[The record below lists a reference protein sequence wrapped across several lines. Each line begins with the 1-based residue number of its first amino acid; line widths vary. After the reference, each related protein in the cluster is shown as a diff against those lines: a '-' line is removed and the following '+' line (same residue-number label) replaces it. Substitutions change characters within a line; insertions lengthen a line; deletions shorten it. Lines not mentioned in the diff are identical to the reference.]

1 MLNKILPC
9 LNELVSQNESGGL
22 NIEGDSGISSLFG
35 SSNNIVKSN
44 SGDATMILSIKFKD
58 KVNIMKIQ
66 IIGVSKETNPIL
78 MKCYVNKIDIDFS
91 DVSDIPCTEKFDLS
105 KDIDKLI
112 KVNIPK
118 WKNVSELTLY
128 LENEEADQLCIKYIR
143 FYGTQGNLSINIGE
157 AKKSEDENYVP
168 IKGSTSNK
176 EEYNLSSGETIEGF
190 LSKYPGKYV
199 FVDFHAKWCGP
210 CKALGPVL
218 SQKAA
223 SVGAIVLKIDVD
235 QNQNIAASNGISS
248 IPVVHLY
255 KDGVKIDSM
264 VGFNHEKLDQMISLA
279 SMN

>member
-35 SSNNIVKSN
+35 NSNNIVKSN
-44 SGDATMILSIKFKD
+44 SGDATMIFSIKFKD

-66 IIGVSKETNPIL
+66 VIGVSKETNPIL

-264 VGFNHEKLDQMISLA
+264 VGFNREKLDQMISLA
-279 SMN
+279 SMK

>member
-35 SSNNIVKSN
+35 NSNNIVKSN
-44 SGDATMILSIKFKD
+44 SGDATMIFSIKFKD

-66 IIGVSKETNPIL
+66 VIGVSKETNPIL

-128 LENEEADQLCIKYIR
+128 LEN
-143 FYGTQGNLSINIGE
+143 
-157 AKKSEDENYVP
+157 
-168 IKGSTSNK
+168 
-176 EEYNLSSGETIEGF
+176 
-190 LSKYPGKYV
+190 
-199 FVDFHAKWCGP
+199 
-210 CKALGPVL
+210 
-218 SQKAA
+218 
-223 SVGAIVLKIDVD
+223 
-235 QNQNIAASNGISS
+235 
-248 IPVVHLY
+248 
-255 KDGVKIDSM
+255 
-264 VGFNHEKLDQMISLA
+264 
-279 SMN
+279 

>member
-35 SSNNIVKSN
+35 FSNNIVKSN
-44 SGDATMILSIKFKD
+44 SGDATMIFSIKFKD

-66 IIGVSKETNPIL
+66 VIGVSKETNPIL

-264 VGFNHEKLDQMISLA
+264 VGFNREKLDQMISLA